1 MKRIKHEREKECTS
15 DTGNRNSLI
24 FKEGLRFT
32 LNDFLSSGA
41 ITHTVRVSI
50 KEIINF
56 YQKKRSMV
64 QIVHSTL
71 IAQLSRKNLLIGLI
85 KSTYIILTK
94 YMYLKNDEH
103 SMIFRQIFEL

>member
-1 MKRIKHEREKECTS
+1 
-15 DTGNRNSLI
+15 
-24 FKEGLRFT
+24 
-32 LNDFLSSGA
+32 
-41 ITHTVRVSI
+41 
-50 KEIINF
+50 
-56 YQKKRSMV
+56 MV

-94 YMYLKNDEH
+94 YMYLKNVEH

>member
-1 MKRIKHEREKECTS
+1 MIQEIETPWFLKM
-15 DTGNRNSLI
+15 DWD
-24 FKEGLRFT
+24 LRT

-56 YQKKRSMV
+56 YQKERSVV

-71 IAQLSRKNLLIGLI
+71 IAQLSRKNLLIGSI

-103 SMIFRQIFEL
+103 SMIFRQIFELWELR

>member
-1 MKRIKHEREKECTS
+1 
-15 DTGNRNSLI
+15 
-24 FKEGLRFT
+24 
-32 LNDFLSSGA
+32 
-41 ITHTVRVSI
+41 
-50 KEIINF
+50 
-56 YQKKRSMV
+56 MV

-103 SMIFRQIFEL
+103 SMILDKYLNFENYVSFQLECTLL

>member
-1 MKRIKHEREKECTS
+1 
-15 DTGNRNSLI
+15 
-24 FKEGLRFT
+24 
-32 LNDFLSSGA
+32 
-41 ITHTVRVSI
+41 
-50 KEIINF
+50 
-56 YQKKRSMV
+56 MV

-85 KSTYIILTK
+85 KSTYMYIILTK